1 MPLEDA
7 RLARRGGMAAG
18 LALPSQGVV
27 TAMAKQLQM
36 SRGQLLRIGARLS
49 LFPLLALTV
58 VAGLLMGPSSAR
70 AASGRVLTATPG
82 ASWAL
87 GGALRS
93 ATTSNVLYHGGPVMA
108 GEMQV
113 YAIFWEPAGSFVS
126 SKFNMLI
133 KRYFRDVGDSG
144 LYANN
149 GQYAD
154 TSGQAPAGAELA
166 GTFVDRSAYPS
177 TPVLQDSD
185 IRNEVTHAMSVE
197 GWTPGITHLFFVYT
211 ALNES
216 ICVAFFGSCSPPFGS
231 MCGYHF
237 GFRTPGGV
245 VLYAGMPYAGNSL
258 AQCYG
263 LSVSPN
269 RDVTAD
275 AEVNLTSHE
284 QMESATDPEASGW
297 FGPGGL
303 TDEIADKCLGVF
315 GPLNA
320 KGGDVYFKGHPYILQ
335 EEWDNAVSGC
345 VLTGP

>member
-1 MPLEDA
+1 V
-7 RLARRGGMAAG
+7 LA
-18 LALPSQGVV
+18 V
-27 TAMAKQLQM
+27 TV
-36 SRGQLLRIGARLS
+36 I
-49 LFPLLALTV
+49 
-58 VAGLLMGPSSAR
+58 AGLLMSPSGAR
-70 AASGRVLTATPG
+70 AASTKAARPVAG
-82 ASWAL
+82 ASWAR
-87 GGALRS
+87 GS
-93 ATTSNVLYHGGPVMA
+93 APGSVTTSNVLYHGGSVMA
-108 GEMQV
+108 GQMQV
-113 YAIFWEPAGSFVS
+113 YAIFWEPAGSGVS

-149 GQYAD
+149 RQYTD
-154 TSGQAPAGAELA
+154 SIGQAPAGAELA
-166 GTFVDRSAYPS
+166 GTFVDRSPYPA

-185 IRNEVTHAMSVE
+185 IRNEVTRAMRVE

-216 ICVAFFGSCSPPFGS
+216 ICALFGCSPPFGS

-237 GFRTPGGV
+237 GFSTPAGP

-269 RDVTAD
+269 RDAAAD
-275 AEVNLTSHE
+275 AEVNVTSHE
-284 QMESATDPEASGW
+284 QMEAATDPEASGW

-303 TDEIADKCLGVF
+303 TDEIGDKCVGVF

-335 EEWDNAVSGC
+335 EEWDNTVSGC
-345 VLTGP
+345 VLSGP

>member
-1 MPLEDA
+1 
-7 RLARRGGMAAG
+7 
-18 LALPSQGVV
+18 
-27 TAMAKQLQM
+27 
-36 SRGQLLRIGARLS
+36 
-49 LFPLLALTV
+49 
-58 VAGLLMGPSSAR
+58 
-70 AASGRVLTATPG
+70 
-82 ASWAL
+82 
-87 GGALRS
+87 
-93 ATTSNVLYHGGPVMA
+93 MA

-113 YAIFWEPAGSFVS
+113 YAIFWEPAGSVVS

-149 GQYAD
+149 GQYTD
-154 TSGQAPAGAELA
+154 RSGQAPAGAELA
-166 GTFVDRSAYPS
+166 GTFVDRSSYPA

-185 IRNEVTHAMSVE
+185 IRAAVMRAMSVE

-211 ALNES
+211 TLNES
-216 ICVAFFGSCSPPFGS
+216 ICTLFGCSPPFGS

-237 GFRTPGGV
+237 GFATPAGV

-269 RDVTAD
+269 RDAAAD
-275 AEVNLTSHE
+275 AEVNVTSHE
-284 QMESATDPEASGW
+284 QMEAATDPEASGW

-303 TDEIADKCLGVF
+303 TDEIGDKCVGVF

-335 EEWDNAVSGC
+335 EEWDNAASGC

>member
-1 MPLEDA
+1 M
-7 RLARRGGMAAG
+7 RQRSG
-18 LALPSQGVV
+18 LF
-27 TAMAKQLQM
+27 
-36 SRGQLLRIGARLS
+36 LL
-49 LFPLLALTV
+49 PLLALTV
-58 VAGLLMGPSSAR
+58 VAGVLMSPPGAR
-70 AASGRVLTATPG
+70 AASGQVPKPAPG
-82 ASWAL
+82 AV
-87 GGALRS
+87 GALRGAPKS
-93 ATTSNVLYHGGPVMA
+93 VTTGNVLYHGGPVMA

-113 YAIFWEPAGSFVS
+113 YAIFWEPRGAVVS

-149 GQYAD
+149 AQYTD
-154 TSGQAPAGAELA
+154 SGGQAPAGAELA
-166 GTFVDRSAYPS
+166 GTFVDRSPYPAV
-177 TPVLQDSD
+177 PVLQDSD
-185 IRNEVTHAMSVE
+185 IRSEVTHAMSVE
-197 GWTPGITHLFFVYT
+197 GWTPGISHLFFVYT

-216 ICVAFFGSCSPPFGS
+216 ICSPFGCSPPVGS

-237 GFRTPGGV
+237 GFGTPGGP

-269 RDVTAD
+269 HDIAAD
-275 AEVNLTSHE
+275 AEVNVTSHE
-284 QMESATDPEASGW
+284 QMEAATDPEASGW

-303 TDEIADKCLGVF
+303 TDEIGDKCVGVF
-315 GPLNA
+315 GPLGA
-320 KGGDVYFKGHPYILQ
+320 KGADVYFKGHPYILQ

>member
-1 MPLEDA
+1 MRPRS
-7 RLARRGGMAAG
+7 RLFLLPV
-18 LALPSQGVV
+18 LAV
-27 TAMAKQLQM
+27 TV
-36 SRGQLLRIGARLS
+36 I
-49 LFPLLALTV
+49 
-58 VAGLLMGPSSAR
+58 AGLLMSPSGVR
-70 AASGRVLTATPG
+70 VASGQATRPIRG
-82 ASWAL
+82 ASE
-87 GGALRS
+87 ALRS
-93 ATTSNVLYHGGPVMA
+93 APGSVTASNVLYHGGPVIA
-108 GEMQV
+108 GQMQV
-113 YAIFWEPAGSFVS
+113 YAIFWEPAGSVVS

-149 GQYAD
+149 GQYTD
-154 TSGQAPAGAELA
+154 SIGRAPAGAELA
-166 GTFVDRSAYPS
+166 GTFVDSSPYPA

-185 IRNEVTHAMSVE
+185 IQNEVTRAMSVE

-216 ICVAFFGSCSPPFGS
+216 ICALFGCSPPFGM

-237 GFRTPGGV
+237 GFGTPAGP

-269 RDVTAD
+269 RDVAAD
-275 AEVNLTSHE
+275 AEVNVTSHE
-284 QMESATDPEASGW
+284 QMEAATDPEASGW

-303 TDEIADKCLGVF
+303 TDEIGDKCVGMF

-345 VLTGP
+345 VLSGP

>member
-1 MPLEDA
+1 MRP
-7 RLARRGGMAAG
+7 RLRFFLLPVLAVTVIAG
-18 LALPSQGVV
+18 LF
-27 TAMAKQLQM
+27 M
-36 SRGQLLRIGARLS
+36 S
-49 LFPLLALTV
+49 
-58 VAGLLMGPSSAR
+58 PSSAR
-70 AASGRVLTATPG
+70 AASGKALGPASG
-82 ASWAL
+82 ASQAL
-87 GGALRS
+87 ES
-93 ATTSNVLYHGGPVMA
+93 APGSVTTSNVLYHGGPVMA

-149 GQYAD
+149 GQYTD
-154 TSGQAPAGAELA
+154 SSGQAPSGAELA
-166 GTFVDRSAYPS
+166 GTFVDSSPYPS

-185 IRNEVTHAMSVE
+185 IRNEVLHAMSVE

-216 ICVAFFGSCSPPFGS
+216 ICSLFGCSPPFGS

-237 GFRTPGGV
+237 GFGTPAGP

-258 AQCYG
+258 ARCYG

-269 RDVTAD
+269 RDVAAD
-275 AEVNLTSHE
+275 AEVNVTSHE
-284 QMESATDPEASGW
+284 QMEAATDPEASGW

-303 TDEIADKCLGVF
+303 TDEIGDKCVGVF

-320 KGGDVYFKGHPYILQ
+320 KGADVHFKGHPYILQ

-345 VLTGP
+345 VLTAP

>member
-1 MPLEDA
+1 MRP
-7 RLARRGGMAAG
+7 RLRFFLLPVLAVTVIAG
-18 LALPSQGVV
+18 LF
-27 TAMAKQLQM
+27 M
-36 SRGQLLRIGARLS
+36 SPPG
-49 LFPLLALTV
+49 
-58 VAGLLMGPSSAR
+58 AR
-70 AASGRVLTATPG
+70 AASGKAVGPASGAARALESAPGSVTA
-82 ASWAL
+82 
-87 GGALRS
+87 
-93 ATTSNVLYHGGPVMA
+93 SNVLYHGGPVMA
-108 GEMQV
+108 GQMQV

-149 GQYAD
+149 GQYTD
-154 TSGQAPAGAELA
+154 SSGQAPSGAELA
-166 GTFVDRSAYPS
+166 GTFVDSSPYPS

-185 IRNEVTHAMSVE
+185 IRNEVMHVMSVE

-216 ICVAFFGSCSPPFGS
+216 VCSPFGCSPPVGS

-237 GFRTPGGV
+237 GFRAPAGV

-258 AQCYG
+258 AHCYG

-269 RDVTAD
+269 RDAAAD
-275 AEVNLTSHE
+275 AEVNVTSHE
-284 QMESATDPEASGW
+284 QMEAATDPEATGW

-303 TDEIADKCLGVF
+303 TDEIGDKCVGVF